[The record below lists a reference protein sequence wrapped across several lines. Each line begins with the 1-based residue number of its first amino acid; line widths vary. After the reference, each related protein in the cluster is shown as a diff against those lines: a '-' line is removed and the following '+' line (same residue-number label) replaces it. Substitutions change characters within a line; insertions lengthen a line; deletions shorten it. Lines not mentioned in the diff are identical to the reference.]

1 MAEKIKERKRIKPR
15 KERFLV
21 YSTDLK
27 VIKKEKKNNE

>member
-1 MAEKIKERKRIKPR
+1 MSEVKERKRIKSR

-27 VIKKEKKNNE
+27 VIKKIKKKK